1 VYCFPSVPR
10 RDHLKGRCVDA
21 AQADVDI
28 FRPALVVG
36 LAAKF
41 TSVLTEVALPATTL
55 PKLMAGMEVIQQAAA
70 IAFTDRTSSNN
81 NGALNDT
88 VVLPYSV

>member
-1 VYCFPSVPR
+1 M
-10 RDHLKGRCVDA
+10 LE
-21 AQADVDI
+21 DI
-28 FRPALVVG
+28 IYFDFFMNG
-36 LAAKF
+36 EHF
-41 TSVLTEVALPATTL
+41 TVEDYTED
-55 PKLMAGMEVIQQAAA
+55 A